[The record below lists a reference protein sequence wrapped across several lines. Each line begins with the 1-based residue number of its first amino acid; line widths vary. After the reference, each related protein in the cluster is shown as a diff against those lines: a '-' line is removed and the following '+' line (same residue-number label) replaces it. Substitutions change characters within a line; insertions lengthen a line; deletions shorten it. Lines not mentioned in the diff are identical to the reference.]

1 MKQIFYTLTVVR
13 WMNGRPGGG
22 MCTFSNGNSCEQ
34 VMNYLVRI
42 REKKVSSSTT
52 SRVDKMAGQRHD
64 PGGQSSTGW
73 LIWLRRQ

>member
-1 MKQIFYTLTVVR
+1 MKQIFYTLTVVQ

-22 MCTFSNGNSCEQ
+22 IRFQMGTSDELFGSNKGK
-34 VMNYLVRI
+34 
-42 REKKVSSSTT
+42 KKVSSSTT